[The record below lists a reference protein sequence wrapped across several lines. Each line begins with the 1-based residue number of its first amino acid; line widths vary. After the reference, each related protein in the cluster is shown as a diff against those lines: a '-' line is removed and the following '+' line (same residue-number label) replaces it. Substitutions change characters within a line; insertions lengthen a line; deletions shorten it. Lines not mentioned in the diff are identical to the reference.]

1 MRSLYADV
9 EKTIDPGK
17 LRTSI
22 QTRLDSWIFLVEN
35 FQTND
40 AAKGNDLQSRKNQQK
55 GKYDKSITLWLRLHH
70 FFISWFKID

>member
-9 EKTIDPGK
+9 EKTIDSGK

-22 QTRLDSWIFLVEN
+22 QTRLDSLIFLVEN

-40 AAKGNDLQSRKNQQK
+40 AAKGNDL
-55 GKYDKSITLWLRLHH
+55 
-70 FFISWFKID
+70 